1 MVNKSPDKKKKKKE
15 NMSISQILDDFDI
28 DEKYLRN
35 YVKDGYQMNLTLHR
49 ITCAWW
55 ALISRG

>member
-49 ITCAWW
+49 ITCAW
-55 ALISRG
+55 